1 MSRKGETVTL
11 SLDASDKAALMQI
24 AAAFGCHWGD
34 KPNIS
39 ELIKAIA
46 QGRLKVYWSEQ
57 VPTAEVRSKQA
68 KAALAKIQQGLAELS
83 DAL

>member
-1 MSRKGETVTL
+1 MSRKGETITL

-39 ELIKAIA
+39 ELVKAIA
-46 QGRLKVYWSEQ
+46 QGRLKVYWSDQ

-68 KAALAKIQQGLAELS
+68 KAALAKIQQGR
-83 DAL
+83 

>member
-1 MSRKGETVTL
+1 MSRKGESVTL
-11 SLDASDKAALMQI
+11 SLDASDKAALMEI

-39 ELIKAIA
+39 ELVKAIA
-46 QGRLKVYWSEQ
+46 QGRLKVYWSDE
-57 VPTAEVRSKQA
+57 VPSAEIRTHQA